1 MEPIS
6 LSKIIT
12 SGIIKECVKE
22 GIKLLKNVLKT
33 SNTEL
38 ITSKEDLES
47 SILEHNRFI
56 LNTTSNVG
64 FKESKSLKRL
74 TDVYIDLDIQLQP
87 KRLKS
92 KDDESTKYNIE
103 HILEN
108 NNGEHIIILGGPGAG
123 KTTTIKHICQM
134 LFEDKFKI
142 NYKFPIL
149 ILLRDITDNE
159 SIYSKL
165 RTIFGIEISSK
176 ANDKSNSIES
186 VELRQKYIN
195 SYLNSLNV
203 ILILDGFDEVKPSRI
218 DGFYKE
224 IKSLMDNLDN
234 TLVILTSRTVSYSY
248 YIENTNEYELCDLD
262 ENQIIDFTNKWFYDK
277 NDSEDFL
284 FSLNKSKFYDLSLK
298 PLTLAH
304 LCAIYERTKKFYDK
318 PKYIYKKLVN
328 ILIEEWDEQR
338 GILRESKYSDFDN
351 ERKFEFLCN
360 FAYELTISYD
370 NKLYSEENFKS
381 SYLKIY
387 SNYDLPKKDCEKV
400 VKEIEEHNG
409 IIIKSSY
416 DSYEFVHKS
425 MQEYLSAEHI
435 VKMPTIPSKLMY
447 DINISNELAIS
458 VSLSSIPNEYYY
470 KLVFEIFKI
479 EKITPQ
485 FVIEFFSRLVYEKPS
500 FRESILIPLGLI
512 TTFDI
517 LISNSKIFDR
527 DTIDNEFDNK
537 FNLIFRNF
545 LTDFNFKKSI
555 RILSTCVRLDY
566 VSLDSAYIKFKSN
579 IKDLTEDDEY
589 YYVSHITK
597 TYIISNSIYEN
608 YLKY

>member
-1 MEPIS
+1 
-6 LSKIIT
+6 
-12 SGIIKECVKE
+12 
-22 GIKLLKNVLKT
+22 
-33 SNTEL
+33 
-38 ITSKEDLES
+38 
-47 SILEHNRFI
+47 
-56 LNTTSNVG
+56 
-64 FKESKSLKRL
+64 
-74 TDVYIDLDIQLQP
+74 
-87 KRLKS
+87 
-92 KDDESTKYNIE
+92 
-103 HILEN
+103 
-108 NNGEHIIILGGPGAG
+108 
-123 KTTTIKHICQM
+123 
-134 LFEDKFKI
+134 
-142 NYKFPIL
+142 
-149 ILLRDITDNE
+149 
-159 SIYSKL
+159 
-165 RTIFGIEISSK
+165 
-176 ANDKSNSIES
+176 
-186 VELRQKYIN
+186 
-195 SYLNSLNV
+195 
-203 ILILDGFDEVKPSRI
+203 
-218 DGFYKE
+218 
-224 IKSLMDNLDN
+224 
-234 TLVILTSRTVSYSY
+234 
-248 YIENTNEYELCDLD
+248 
-262 ENQIIDFTNKWFYDK
+262 
-277 NDSEDFL
+277 
-284 FSLNKSKFYDLSLK
+284 
-298 PLTLAH
+298 
-304 LCAIYERTKKFYDK
+304 
-318 PKYIYKKLVN
+318 
-328 ILIEEWDEQR
+328 
-338 GILRESKYSDFDN
+338 
-351 ERKFEFLCN
+351 
-360 FAYELTISYD
+360 
-370 NKLYSEENFKS
+370 
-381 SYLKIY
+381 
-387 SNYDLPKKDCEKV
+387 
-400 VKEIEEHNG
+400 
-409 IIIKSSY
+409 
-416 DSYEFVHKS
+416 